1 MLAHVQRLCEC
12 LGSTATIGHAITG
25 GCFRL
30 LVAGILCA
38 AYRRYL
44 LLPFFS
50 FKGRAMQNAVI
61 LINTD
66 KGQVKAVAERLA
78 DVEGISEVYS
88 TCGRYDLVAI
98 ARTRD
103 FESLAELVTER
114 LNAVEGISD
123 TETLNAM
130 QVHSRHDLETMFS
143 LGW

>member
-1 MLAHVQRLCEC
+1 
-12 LGSTATIGHAITG
+12 
-25 GCFRL
+25 
-30 LVAGILCA
+30 
-38 AYRRYL
+38 
-44 LLPFFS
+44 
-50 FKGRAMQNAVI
+50 MQNAVI
-61 LINTD
+61 LINTE
-66 KGQVKAVAERLA
+66 KGQVKSVAERLA

-114 LNAVEGISD
+114 LNAVEGVSD

-130 QVHSRHDLETMFS
+130 QVHSRHDLESMFS